1 MANLYGNKWI
11 GYAYDMLASLI
22 WLPSKN
28 KMYNKAVSLLSI
40 QANESVLELGCG
52 TGFLTSKLIAKQ
64 AIVTSID
71 QSAGML
77 ARAKER
83 VPNSTF
89 IQADILQYADRKRY
103 DYVLLFFVLHELN
116 ATERTSLLK
125 SAKEMLNETGRII
138 ICDFAVPDKGMMKTL
153 FPKLLRLWEPQS
165 TIDVLKNGF
174 YAEINENKLS
184 VAMHTKL
191 HNGRVQFL
199 KLKAA

>member
-28 KMYNKAVSLLSI
+28 KLYDKALSLLSI

-89 IQADILQYADRKRY
+89 IQADILQYADRMRY
-103 DYVLLFFVLHELN
+103 DYVLLFFVLHELK

-125 SAKEMLNETGRII
+125 SEKEMLNETGRII
-138 ICDFAVPDKGMMKTL
+138 ICDFAVPDKGMMKNL

-174 YAEINENKLS
+174 YAEINDNKLS
-184 VAMHTKL
+184 CAMHTKL
-191 HNGRVQFL
+191 HNGRVQL
-199 KLKAA
+199 IKLEPL